1 MDSFVQMIYTVG
13 TWLTSAFVKRAL
25 AGAGLGLG
33 TYAGLSTLLD
43 KIIRDSTSMLY
54 AGDSTVLQILGLGG
68 VDTALSMI
76 LSACVIRFTIVSTS
90 VFVVRD

>member
-1 MDSFVQMIYTVG
+1 MDSFSQLIYTVG
-13 TWLTSAFVKRAL
+13 TWLTSGFIKRAL

-33 TYAGLSTLLD
+33 TYAGISTLLD

-54 AGDSTVLQILGLGG
+54 SGDSVVLQILGLGG

-76 LSACVIRFTIVSTS
+76 LSASMIRLTITS
-90 VFVVRD
+90 SRVFLIKD

>member
-1 MDSFVQMIYTVG
+1 MDSFAQMIYTVG
-13 TWLTSAFVKRAL
+13 TWLTSQFIKRAL

-76 LSACVIRFTIVSTS
+76 LSACVIRFTGVSTS
-90 VFVVRD
+90 VFVIRN

>member
-1 MDSFVQMIYTVG
+1 MDSFAQMIYTVG
-13 TWLTSAFVKRAL
+13 TWLTSQFIKRAL

-76 LSACVIRFTIVSTS
+76 LSACVIRFTVVSTS
-90 VFVVRD
+90 VFVIRN